1 MKNLSCSVTM
11 LALLC
16 FGTLAGCS
24 ETPRK
29 SPDVSD
35 SIRKSLDQAGFKDV
49 SVSQDRDKGIVT
61 LGGQVASENEKA
73 QAESLAKS
81 LAGAQVVADQIAVI
95 PMGAEK
101 EAKAVN
107 SDLDAGIEKN
117 LDAALIQNKM
127 HGSVRYEVK
136 NGVVTLTG
144 EVNSQSKRD
153 RAERVATGVPNV
165 KQVVNDLQ
173 VKNQKAS
180 SSQ

>member
-1 MKNLSCSVTM
+1 MKTLKLFFTLLTI
-11 LALLC
+11 LAVGILV
-16 FGTLAGCS
+16 GCS
-24 ETPRK
+24 TTAAK

-35 SIRKSLDQAGFKDV
+35 SIRKSLDQAGFKNV

-61 LGGQVASENEKA
+61 LGGQVASENDKA

-81 LAGAQVVADQIAVI
+81 FAGTQVLADQIAVV
-95 PMGAEK
+95 PVGVE
-101 EAKAVN
+101 EDAKAVN
-107 SDLDAGIEKN
+107 SDLDKGIEKN
-117 LDAALIQNKM
+117 LDAALIQNQM
-127 HGSVRYEVK
+127 HDNVRYEVK
-136 NGVVTLTG
+136 SAVVTLTG

-153 RAERVATGVPNV
+153 NAGTVATNVPNV

>member
-1 MKNLSCSVTM
+1 MKKLIMLVVI
-11 LALLC
+11 LALFTIGGLS
-16 FGTLAGCS
+16 GCS
-24 ETPRK
+24 GTATK

-49 SVSQDRDKGIVT
+49 TVSQDRDKGIVT
-61 LGGQVASENEKA
+61 LGGQVASENDKS

-81 LAGAQVVADQIAVI
+81 LAGAQVVANQIAVI
-95 PMGAEK
+95 PMGVEK

-107 SDLDAGIEKN
+107 SDLDKGIEKN

-127 HGSVRYEVK
+127 HDNVKYEVK
-136 NGVVTLTG
+136 SGVVTLTG
-144 EVNSQSKRD
+144 EVNSQNKRD
-153 RAERVATGVPNV
+153 HAEKVATSVPNV
-165 KQVVNDLQ
+165 KQVVNNLQ